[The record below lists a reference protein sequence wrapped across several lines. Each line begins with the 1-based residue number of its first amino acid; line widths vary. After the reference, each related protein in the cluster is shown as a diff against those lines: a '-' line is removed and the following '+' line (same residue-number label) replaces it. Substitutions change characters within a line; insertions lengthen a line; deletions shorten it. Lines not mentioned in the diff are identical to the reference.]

1 MLGVY
6 VNVPSSLNVIVPFCG
21 SVTFSALIVTF
32 LSGLLTFILLS
43 LSNTDSSA
51 TISVSPWL
59 TVYESLTA
67 SGVITADGSSTKS
80 WLYVRSPTVAL
91 NVQPAL
97 VYEDPA

>member
-1 MLGVY
+1 M
-6 VNVPSSLNVIVPFCG
+6 NVPSSLNVIVPFCG
-21 SVTFSALIVTF
+21 SVTFFALIDTF
-32 LSGLLTFILLS
+32 LSGLLTISFLS
-43 LSNTDSSA
+43 LSNTGTSA
-51 TISVSPWL
+51 TVSVSPWL

>member
-1 MLGVY
+1 M
-6 VNVPSSLNVIVPFCG
+6 SSSFPDESGIT
-21 SVTFSALIVTF
+21 VTT
-32 LSGLLTFILLS
+32 GEDCLLS
-43 LSNTDSSA
+43 LSNTDTSA
-51 TISVSPWL
+51 TVSVSPWL

-67 SGVITADGSSTKS
+67 SGVITADGSSAKS